1 VGSQYDPECIR
12 CHVVGLEYET
22 GFVSEKGHKDLRNVG
37 CEVCHG
43 PGSKHMMAILMAE
56 EDTET
61 SEPKSA
67 CIDCHTPEHSNYE
80 GREDEY
86 LQKIV
91 HWKEPKQ
98 DADVKK

>member
-1 VGSQYDPECIR
+1 
-12 CHVVGLEYET
+12 
-22 GFVSEKGHKDLRNVG
+22 
-37 CEVCHG
+37 
-43 PGSKHMMAILMAE
+43 MMAILTAE

-80 GREDEY
+80 GQEDEY

-98 DADVKK
+98 NTNVKNQGHP